1 MRGMAPSRRAFG
13 YALSVAAALLAACGE
28 PQPPDAMPQSP
39 ALLAHAAHHG
49 SWMTPNE
56 QGALL
61 YVSDAVTHEVRVYS
75 WPTLSHVG
83 TLTGLKT
90 PFGECVDASANVWI
104 VNTNASDL
112 VRYAHG
118 GMFAF
123 KTLKDPGYF
132 PNDCSVNPR
141 NGDVAVA
148 NESGKG
154 GGPGNIRIYK
164 GGVDSPTTYKDP
176 VFQSVTFLAY
186 DTDGNL
192 FLDGKNSDGAF
203 RMAKFKDGTFTPITI
218 SGATIEAPGGV
229 FTEGL
234 ALSAGDLRDR
244 RGHAVV
250 YQITD
255 TGTVTSTTNTM
266 SEVCA
271 QYFIAGSAK
280 EQKLICPNFR
290 GPSVDIYD
298 YPAGG
303 ARVEHIKA
311 GLEFPFGSVISP

>member
-1 MRGMAPSRRAFG
+1 M
-13 YALSVAAALLAACGE
+13 ALLAACGE
-28 PQPPDAMPQSP
+28 PQPPGAMPRSP
-39 ALLAHAAHHG
+39 ALAMQAGHRG
-49 SWMTPNE
+49 SWMKPNE

-61 YVSDAVTHEVRVYS
+61 YVSDAVTHEVRVYG

-90 PFGECVDASANVWI
+90 PFGECVDASGNVWI

-118 GMFAF
+118 GTFAF
-123 KTLKDPGYF
+123 KKLKDAGYF

-148 NESGKG
+148 NESAKG

-176 VFQSVTFLAY
+176 VFNSVTFLAY
-186 DTDGNL
+186 DADGNL
-192 FLDGKNSDGAF
+192 FFDGKNADGVF

-229 FTEGL
+229 FSEGL
-234 ALSAGDLRDR
+234 ALSVGDLRDR

-303 ARVEHIKA
+303 TRIEHIKS